1 MIQARFFDGVRAA
14 GETVALSILGQ
25 DLRIERQAYPAEA
38 WPIASLM
45 RVDIDAPGHG
55 ATLRQI
61 GGMARLVVADGDF
74 VERLRAQGARL
85 GRAPR
90 RWGVRAW
97 GGIAAGLLAG
107 LALAAL
113 LIDRLPSLLVPFV
126 PYRLERVWSSGIET
140 ALGAGT
146 RRCVGEPGHRAVA
159 TLIGKLAAAEGMK
172 APDFIVFND
181 SLVNA
186 FTLPDGRMVI
196 LRGLIDES
204 ADPDEFAGVLAHEL
218 GHMRSRDPTRE
229 TLRRLMLNMLARSL
243 GWGGN
248 FGGQMTALSY
258 GRRAESAAD
267 ATAIETLQRAGLH
280 ADGLGHFF
288 DRLRSDGGDGL
299 PAFLSDH
306 PATADRAAALH
317 VDSVGAPAMSPEQWQ
332 LVKTMCLSPPP

>member
-14 GETVALSILGQ
+14 GETVSLSILGQ
-25 DLRIERQAYPAEA
+25 DLRIERQADAAEA
-38 WPIASLM
+38 WPIATLM

-61 GGMARLVVADGDF
+61 GGLARLRLADGDF
-74 VERLRAQGARL
+74 VDKLRAQGARL
-85 GRAPR
+85 GNPPR

-97 GGIAAGLLAG
+97 GGIAAGLVAG

-126 PYRLERVWSSGIET
+126 PHRLERVWSTGIET
-140 ALGAGT
+140 ALGAET
-146 RRCVGEPGHRAVA
+146 RRCVGEPGHRAIA
-159 TLIGKLAAAEGMK
+159 TLIGKLAAADGMP
-172 APDFIVFND
+172 APDFSVFNE
-181 SLVNA
+181 SMVNA
-186 FTLPDGRMVI
+186 FTLPDGQMVI

-218 GHMRSRDPTRE
+218 GHMLSRDPTRE

-248 FGGQMTALSY
+248 FGGQMAALSY

-267 ATAIETLQRAGLH
+267 ATAIETLQRGGLR
-280 ADGLGHFF
+280 ANGLGRFF

-317 VDSVGAPAMSPEQWQ
+317 VGSAGVPAMSPEQWQ
-332 LVKTMCLSPPP
+332 SVKKICLSPPP